1 MEKRISNK
9 VDNHLLKFKN
19 DFKNI
24 IIKNNIKI
32 TDNSNNDV
40 SHMILKYIYDYDRL
54 ELTNEDFKKRKRIKN
69 IVPVFDRCNAKR
81 CNGEQ
86 CTRKRKLEEIYCGTH
101 IKGTPHGSIQ
111 LDEEAVNPIRKVE
124 VYIQEIK
131 GINYYIDIDN
141 NVYRP
146 EDIISNK
153 KNPKI
158 ITKWYLNDKCEYTI
172 PEYNI

>member
-1 MEKRISNK
+1 MDKRINNK
-9 VDNHLLKFKN
+9 VSNHLLQLKN
-19 DFKNI
+19 DLKNMI
-24 IIKNNIKI
+24 TEKNIKI
-32 TDNSNNDV
+32 IDNNENDV
-40 SHMILKYIYDYDRL
+40 SNMIFKYIYDYERL

-81 CNGEQ
+81 SNGEQ
-86 CTRKRKLEEIYCGTH
+86 CTRKRKDDEIYCGTH

-111 LDEEAVNPIRKVE
+111 LDKEAVNPITKVD

-131 GINYYIDIDN
+131 GINYYIDMEN

-158 ITKWYLNDKCEYTI
+158 ISKWDLNENSEYTI